1 MLSVN
6 LVLNA
11 LVVQVVNSARSTE
24 TILVS
29 HTILP
34 FRKVLLEKVTVVIA
48 IVSNGGVR
56 LKVRSL
62 ILSDI

>member
-48 IVSNGGVR
+48 IVSNGGCP
-56 LKVRSL
+56 S
-62 ILSDI
+62 